1 ENFQLIQQA
10 DVICH
15 SHVSKYAL
23 PFVSNKTETFL
34 QRKHRIFLRHGI
46 IGSKNVENLYENDEN
61 RKVADKLIVS
71 SDREKNLIV
80 NEYGFKNDEVIITG
94 LARFDRVIKERRKWI
109 KKFKNRNKILIM
121 PTWRNGLH
129 TLSEDQFMETDYYK
143 AYQSLITDPALEKI
157 VKQKQL
163 IISFY
168 LHRNFQQFTHLSDS
182 DIVYILAQDDYA
194 VNELLADNQILIT
207 DYSSVGL
214 DFALMHKKVLYYRQ
228 EELAGSDMME
238 ETDNVI
244 PGEIVDNNEEII
256 KNLQNYKMNEA
267 YKQNLHLLYKY
278 NDTKACKRIA
288 DMMIESFLTD

>member
-1 ENFQLIQQA
+1 A
-10 DVICH
+10 
-15 SHVSKYAL
+15 
-23 PFVSNKTETFL
+23 
-34 QRKHRIFLRHGI
+34 
-46 IGSKNVENLYENDEN
+46 NLYENDEN

-121 PTWRNGLH
+121 PTWSNALH
-129 TLSEDQFMETDYYK
+129 TLSEDQYMETDYYK

-157 VKQKQL
+157 AKQKQL

-168 LHRNFQQFTHLSDS
+168 LHRNFQQFTHLFDS
-182 DIVYILAQDDYA
+182 DFVHILAQDDYA

-214 DFALMHKKVLYYRQ
+214 DFALMHKKVLYYRP

-238 ETDNVI
+238 EPENFL
-244 PGEIVDNNEEII
+244 PGPIVHNHADLFE
-256 KNLQNYKMNEA
+256 NLQNYKMDEA

-278 NDTKACKRIA
+278 NDTKACKRI
-288 DMMIESFLTD
+288 